1 MAEDDTSQI
10 AGYLSCNQPIAEN
23 GAFAVA
29 MVSEFKGVLENQPW
43 KYKNIHWEAGL
54 IGQVLYLEATA
65 LGLKGTGIG
74 CFYDD
79 LTAEVLGLEKNYLPL
94 YGWESL
100 GSPPYPNPT
109 ALRPFK
115 I

>member
-1 MAEDDTSQI
+1 LAEDDTSQI

-23 GAFAVA
+23 GAF
-29 MVSEFKGVLENQPW
+29 W

-100 GSPPYPNPT
+100 GRPPYPNPT
-109 ALRPFK
+109 ALCPFK